1 MQDGILISQINT
13 KRKLLANSKSNIPS
27 RVSYTKMLLGRRI
40 ISTIVDKYRSN
51 H

>member
-1 MQDGILISQINT
+1 MQDETSISRINI
-13 KRKLLANSKSNIPS
+13 KIKLLANSKSNNPS

-40 ISTIVDKYRSN
+40 ISTIVDRYRSN